1 MKVPEPRKLSSG
13 KWFIQMRLSGQSVT
27 VSNFDKAACI
37 REARAIKAEYQA
49 GKRLPQKAAPAP
61 TLKSAIDSY
70 IKAKSNTLSP
80 STIRGYRAIQRNNFK
95 TTMPRQLDQI
105 KDSEWQIIVN
115 DEATKCSPKTL
126 RNAYFLVK
134 TAVKFSTGLELPAV
148 SMPGTIPAHKAFL
161 TPDQIKIFVKAI
173 KDHRYA
179 VPALLALSS
188 LRSSEIAALRWENIP
203 EDPDFIQVSGAVVR
217 DEHDKP
223 TFKQQNKNVTS
234 ARMVPV
240 LIPELKAA
248 IKRDRKP
255 DGPVL
260 AVTPNRFR
268 DRINDVCVENGLPKV
283 GIHGLRHSFASLAY
297 HLQMPEK
304 IAMEI
309 GGWADAGTMHRIY
322 THIAQSDIER
332 YRKAIG
338 SFYEEDNANKNANK
352 DTDA

>member
-1 MKVPEPRKLSSG
+1 MNVPKARKLSSG
-13 KWFIQMRLSGQSVT
+13 NWFIQLRLGGESIPVT
-27 VSNFDKAACI
+27 AATEKACI

-49 GKRLPQKAAPAP
+49 GKRIAKKEIPSL
-61 TLKSAIDSY
+61 TLTAAIDAY

-95 TTMPRQLDQI
+95 TTMPRQIDQI
-105 KDSEWQIIVN
+105 KPSEWQVIVN

-134 TAVKFSTGLELPAV
+134 TVVRFTTGDSIPAV
-148 SMPGTIPAHKAFL
+148 SMPGAVPAHKEFL
-161 TPDQIKIFVKAI
+161 TPDQIHVFVQAI

-188 LRSSEIAALRWENIP
+188 LRMSEIAALRWENIP

-217 DEHDKP
+217 DEHDQP
-223 TFKQQNKNVTS
+223 TFKKQNKNATS

-240 LIPELKAA
+240 LIPELKEA
-248 IKRDRKP
+248 IKRDRQP
-255 DGPVL
+255 EGPVL

-268 DRINDVCVENGLPKV
+268 DRVNDVCKENGLPKV

-332 YRKAIG
+332 YKKAIG
-338 SFYEEDNANKNANK
+338 QFYEQVNAKETANKTSK
-352 DTDA
+352 P